1 MLAIIHKHLARAFFR
16 ACVTLKRI
24 LSVLKRPAPRP
35 TQARKAAGYLVT
47 VGFALASVLAIAAE
61 PIPMPLRDDHTDPE
75 FQFADPQGD
84 WVRPIGEVGTWIAP
98 TDDEGGIPS
107 DHAAAHFNREPVI
120 EGAEMVSRPWLAYAY
135 FWTAPAT
142 CHRPLYFEEPN
153 LERYGH
159 SAGCLLQPAI
169 SGAHFFTNLAV
180 LPYKMGQD
188 RCHECIYTLGHYR
201 PGSCAPWQTPDLRVE
216 PDAIFF
222 EGLAVTGI
230 VLLIP

>member
-1 MLAIIHKHLARAFFR
+1 MLSLIQKHIAPAFFR

-24 LSVLKRPAPRP
+24 LAARKRPAPRP
-35 TQARKAAGYLVT
+35 TQTRKAASLLVT
-47 VGFALASVLAIAAE
+47 AGFGMACGMATAQE
-61 PIPMPLRDDHTDPE
+61 PIPMPQRADEIDPE
-75 FQFADPQGD
+75 FQLEDPQGD

-98 TDDEGGIPS
+98 TDGEGGIPS
-107 DHAAAHFNREPVI
+107 DHAALYFDREPVI
-120 EGAEMVSRPWLAYAY
+120 EGAGMVSRPWLGYSY
-135 FWTAPAT
+135 YWTAAAI
-142 CHRPLYFEEPN
+142 CHRPLYFEEHN

-169 SGAHFFTNLAV
+169 SGAHFFTNLAI

-188 RCHECIYTLGHYR
+188 RCHECVYTLGYYR
-201 PGSCAPWQTPDLRVE
+201 PGSCAPWAPQDCRVE

-222 EGLAVTGI
+222 EGLAVSGI

>member
-1 MLAIIHKHLARAFFR
+1 MLSRMSNRIAKTMFR
-16 ACVTLKRI
+16 AC
-24 LSVLKRPAPRP
+24 
-35 TQARKAAGYLVT
+35 AAL
-47 VGFALASVLAIAAE
+47 FAASVVLAAIRTTAQQ
-61 PIPMPLRDDHTDPE
+61 PFPKPLRGEDVDPE
-75 FQFADPQGD
+75 FQLEDPQGD
-84 WVRPIGEVGTWIAP
+84 WVRPIGEVGTWIAS
-98 TDDEGGIPS
+98 TDGEGGIPF
-107 DHAAAHFNREPVI
+107 DHAAGYFNREPVI
-120 EGAEMVSRPWLAYAY
+120 EGAAMASRPWLAFSYC
-135 FWTAPAT
+135 WTAPSI

-188 RCHECIYTLGHYR
+188 RCHECVYTLGHYR
-201 PGSCAPWQTPDLRVE
+201 PGSCAPWQTPDCRVE

-222 EGLAVTGI
+222 EGLAVSGI